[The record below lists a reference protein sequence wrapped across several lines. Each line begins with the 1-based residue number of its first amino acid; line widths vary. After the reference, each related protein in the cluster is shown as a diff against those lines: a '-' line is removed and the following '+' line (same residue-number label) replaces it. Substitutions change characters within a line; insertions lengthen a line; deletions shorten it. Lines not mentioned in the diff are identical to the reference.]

1 MRIPSLLCI
10 ALLAM
15 ALQLRAEQPLPPLP
29 PLTNPATM
37 KLHPGKFVWADIFS
51 NDVTATRR
59 FYEQLFGWKLRWI
72 SEPPDP
78 YGIFSAAGYD
88 VAGLAYRD
96 IEGADAYARWVHYLS
111 VADASRTAQVVEQ
124 LGGRTL
130 LAHSVAD
137 RGEFAI
143 FSSANDVLLGA
154 MTSSSGDPDDVQSMQ
169 GQWIW
174 WQLYVWDVD
183 AAVSIL
189 KSIAPVEAQRADD
202 SEYGDMLLTSGGY
215 ARAGV
220 TALSAGSKEA
230 PTWIGFVRVADATAM
245 AARAKQL
252 GGRVLFE
259 TDDGD
264 MAIVGDPGGALVGL
278 VEYTYPDT
286 EDAQ

>member
-1 MRIPSLLCI
+1 MRITRLLFI
-10 ALLAM
+10 ALLVVAP
-15 ALQLRAEQPLPPLP
+15 QLRAEQPLPPLP
-29 PLTNPATM
+29 PLTDPATM
-37 KLHPGKFVWADIFS
+37 KLHPGKFVWADVFS
-51 NDVTATRR
+51 NDVNATRH
-59 FYEQLFGWKLRWI
+59 FYERLFGWKLRWI
-72 SEPPDP
+72 NEPPDP
-78 YGIFSAAGYD
+78 YGIFSVDGYD

-96 IEGADAYARWVHYLS
+96 VEGADAYARWVHYLS
-111 VADASRTAQVVEQ
+111 VADASRAEQVVER

-130 LAHSVAD
+130 LARKVAD
-137 RGEFAI
+137 RGDFAI
-143 FSSANDVLLGA
+143 FSSTNDVLLGA
-154 MTSSSGDPDDVQSMQ
+154 ITSSSGDPDDVQSME

-189 KSIAPVEAQRADD
+189 KSLAPVEAQRADD

-220 TALSAGSKEA
+220 TALSAGSKEG

-259 TDDGD
+259 TDDGK
-264 MAIVGDPGGALVGL
+264 MAIVADPGGALMGL
-278 VEYTYPDT
+278 VEYTYPDMG
-286 EDAQ
+286 DAQ